1 MSKRKMKLQELDDAF
16 ILVRS
21 RLQNEADHT
30 SDNYYLYLRQ
40 LKNLEKIDAY
50 VSTYEWVSKTQ
61 EVRDKIKFIRDSGY
75 DYEVCRRELKL
86 SPDGLKGLIKRANKS
101 FTEKVGE
108 STIDLVIS
116 RNNTV
121 GLGMTQFGICSG
133 KYKLSEIL
141 NSDLYEMLP
150 DAKVDFFNIFDCE
163 EEIKVMYFNSHFGI
177 KEMFNKCNPKKFA
190 FLRYILENSTER
202 YIEEQKDLIS
212 LLMGV
217 NIDFETYFSNLAALR
232 LEKQNSSSEY
242 YSSYLVNASD
252 NEVGFEGEDES
263 DLNGYSELDDLAS
276 NEGEFAPLSE
286 SEVDSFAK
294 LDDNEFVFFNEDEFT
309 SLRGS
314 ESDSNGELDDFGFM
328 GENGQES
335 AEDFVSLF
343 DNKDFELEETLVE
356 EEEDEVLEDL

>member
-61 EVRDKIKFIRDSGY
+61 EVKDKVKFIRESGY
-75 DYEVCRRELKL
+75 DYELCRRELKL
-86 SPDGLKGLIKRANKS
+86 SADGLKGLIKRANKS
-101 FTEKVGE
+101 FVEKVGE

-141 NSDLYEMLP
+141 NKDFYEMLP
-150 DAKVDFFNIFDCE
+150 EAKIDFFNIFDCE
-163 EEIKVMYFNSHFGI
+163 EEIRTMYFNSQFGM
-177 KEMFNKCNPKKFA
+177 KSLLDKCSPEKFA
-190 FLRYILENSTER
+190 FLRYILENPTER

-212 LLMGV
+212 LLLGV
-217 NIDFETYFSNLAALR
+217 NIDFDTYFSNLAALKA
-232 LEKQNSSSEY
+232 EKMNQTSEY

-252 NEVGFEGEDES
+252 NAESDFES
-263 DLNGYSELDDLAS
+263 DLDGYSEFEGVVPDE
-276 NEGEFAPLSE
+276 NEEQFVPLSE
-286 SEVDSFAK
+286 SEVDAFVR
-294 LDDNEFVFFNEDEFT
+294 LDDNEFDFFKEEEFA

-314 ESDSNGELDDFGFM
+314 EDDSEGESDDFAFIGKNRQ
-328 GENGQES
+328 ENE
-335 AEDFVSLF
+335 EDFISLF
-343 DNKDFELEETLVE
+343 ADKDFELDETLVE

>member
-21 RLQNEADHT
+21 RLQNEVDHT

-61 EVRDKIKFIRDSGY
+61 EVKDKVKFIRESGY
-75 DYEVCRRELKL
+75 DYELCRRELKL
-86 SPDGLKGLIKRANKS
+86 SADGLKGLIKRANKS

-116 RNNTV
+116 RNNSV

-141 NSDLYEMLP
+141 NKDFYEMLP
-150 DAKVDFFNIFDCE
+150 EAKIDFFNIFDCE
-163 EEIKVMYFNSHFGI
+163 EEIKTMYFNSQFGM
-177 KEMFNKCNPKKFA
+177 KSLLDKCSPEKFA
-190 FLRYILENSTER
+190 FLRYILENPTER

-217 NIDFETYFSNLAALR
+217 NIDFDTYFSNLAALR
-232 LEKQNSSSEY
+232 AEKMNNTSEY
-242 YSSYLVNASD
+242 YSSYLVNATD
-252 NEVGFEGEDES
+252 NTEDFESEVES
-263 DLNGYSELDDLAS
+263 DLDGYSEF
-276 NEGEFAPLSE
+276 EGIVPNE
-286 SEVDSFAK
+286 SEEKFVPLRKFE
-294 LDDNEFVFFNEDEFT
+294 DN
-309 SLRGS
+309 S
-314 ESDSNGELDDFGFM
+314 DDFASF
-328 GENGQES
+328 GENRQENE
-335 AEDFVSLF
+335 EDFVSLF
-343 DNKDFELEETLVE
+343 DDKDFELDETLVE
-356 EEEDEVLEDL
+356 DEEDEVLEDL

>member
-21 RLQNEADHT
+21 RLQNEVDHT

-61 EVRDKIKFIRDSGY
+61 EVKDKVKFIRESGY
-75 DYEVCRRELKL
+75 DYELCRRELKL
-86 SPDGLKGLIKRANKS
+86 SADGLKGLIKRANKS

-141 NSDLYEMLP
+141 NKDFYEMLP
-150 DAKVDFFNIFDCE
+150 EAKIDFFNIFDCE
-163 EEIKVMYFNSHFGI
+163 EEIKTMYFNSQFGM
-177 KEMFNKCNPKKFA
+177 KSLLDKCSPKKFA
-190 FLRYILENSTER
+190 FLRYILENPTER

-217 NIDFETYFSNLAALR
+217 NIDFDTYFSNLAALKA
-232 LEKQNSSSEY
+232 EKMNNSSEY
-242 YSSYLVNASD
+242 YSSYLVNASH
-252 NEVGFEGEDES
+252 NKEVES
-263 DLNGYSELDDLAS
+263 DLDGYSELEDTVH
-276 NEGEFAPLSE
+276 NESEEQFVPLSE
-286 SEVDSFAK
+286 SEDYS
-294 LDDNEFVFFNEDEFT
+294 
-309 SLRGS
+309 
-314 ESDSNGELDDFGFM
+314 DDFASF
-328 GENGQES
+328 GENRQENE
-335 AEDFVSLF
+335 EDFVSLF
-343 DNKDFELEETLVE
+343 DDKDFELDETLVE
-356 EEEDEVLEDL
+356 EEEDEVLEDLQ

>member
-21 RLQNEADHT
+21 RLQNEVDHT

-61 EVRDKIKFIRDSGY
+61 EVKDKVKFIRESGY
-75 DYEVCRRELKL
+75 DYELCRRELKL
-86 SPDGLKGLIKRANKS
+86 SADGLKGLIKRANKS

-141 NSDLYEMLP
+141 NKDFYEMLP
-150 DAKVDFFNIFDCE
+150 EAKIDFFNIFDCE
-163 EEIKVMYFNSHFGI
+163 EEIKTMYYNSQFGM
-177 KEMFNKCNPKKFA
+177 KSLLDKCSPEKFA
-190 FLRYILENSTER
+190 FLRYILENPTER

-212 LLMGV
+212 LLLGV
-217 NIDFETYFSNLAALR
+217 NIDYDTYFSNLAALR
-232 LEKQNSSSEY
+232 AEKMNNTSEY
-242 YSSYLVNASD
+242 YSSYLVNASH
-252 NEVGFEGEDES
+252 NAES
-263 DLNGYSELDDLAS
+263 DLDGYSEFEGVVPDE
-276 NEGEFAPLSE
+276 NEEQFVPLSE
-286 SEVDSFAK
+286 SEVDAFVR
-294 LDDNEFVFFNEDEFT
+294 LDDSEFDFFKEEEFA

-314 ESDSNGELDDFGFM
+314 EDDSEGESDDFAFI
-328 GENGQES
+328 GENRQENGD
-335 AEDFVSLF
+335 DFVSLF
-343 DNKDFELEETLVE
+343 ADKDFDLDETLVE